1 MKVLAAFFKGGIKMK
16 NEFQKHKKSD
26 SVKWGIAFTL
36 IAILLITAVLGI
48 LQAFTDFKPSEW
60 FTGINEGTPSSEE
73 TPVCEHIF
81 KYGICT
87 ECGERATQVIQLATK
102 VVSPDEK
109 CTINFYTADYH
120 LIESKEVKGGDP
132 LTFLEGYDDYAM
144 LLPTSIVVPSFDNVK
159 PDDVL
164 IDGKFYSM
172 ADYENI
178 DYTAASL
185 YPYFVEENLLQYNLI
200 NRFYGYYNSDLIIA
214 DDYNYNEFFQGD
226 YIKVK
231 PMDSFEFINAFDS
244 AGMYFVADG
253 FLFAHVTAPISEID
267 IQCSLDYINFVVLDY
282 DNSEVA

>member
-1 MKVLAAFFKGGIKMK
+1 MK
-16 NEFQKHKKSD
+16 NELQQHKKSD
-26 SVKWGIAFTL
+26 SIKWIVVFVL
-36 IAILLITAVLGI
+36 IAVLAISMVG
-48 LQAFTDFKPSEW
+48 LMVKTSTDLFPSDEV
-60 FTGINEGTPSSEE
+60 EGNKEE

-109 CTINFYTADYH
+109 CTINFYTADYQ
-120 LIESKEVKGGDP
+120 LIESKEVNGGDT
-132 LTFLEGYDDYAM
+132 LTFLEGYEDYAM
-144 LLPTSIVVPSFDNVK
+144 LLPTSIAIPSFDNVK

-164 IDGKFYSM
+164 IEGKFYSM
-172 ADYENI
+172 AEYENI
-178 DYTAASL
+178 DNTVASL

-200 NRFYGYYNSDLIIA
+200 NRFYGYYNSDLIIV
-214 DDYNYNEFFQGD
+214 DNYNNNEFFQGD

-231 PMDSFEFINAFDS
+231 PMDNFEFINAFD
-244 AGMYFVADG
+244 GMGVNFVADG
-253 FLFAHVTAPISEID
+253 FLFVHVTAPFLEID

>member
-1 MKVLAAFFKGGIKMK
+1 MK
-16 NEFQKHKKSD
+16 NELQQHKKSD
-26 SVKWGIAFTL
+26 SIKWIVVFVL
-36 IAILLITAVLGI
+36 IAVLAISMVGSMVKTS
-48 LQAFTDFKPSEW
+48 TDLFPSDEV
-60 FTGINEGTPSSEE
+60 EGNKEE

-214 DDYNYNEFFQGD
+214 DNYNNNEFFQGD